1 MPRLPHELRGTIL
14 LAVGA
19 RYRGEVLR
27 PERTLTPRVGIEG
40 GNAQPSAPRYRSI
53 SGGREPILTAAP
65 TP

>member
-1 MPRLPHELRGTIL
+1 
-14 LAVGA
+14 
-19 RYRGEVLR
+19 VLR
-27 PERTLTPRVGIEG
+27 LERTLTPRVGIEG